1 MRGERETILMQSGP
15 LMMEDASLTPR
26 PGMLE
31 ATGFGAKLP
40 LAFVFGCILGL
51 SSAGFDQS
59 WIAWLGVAPLL
70 VILRTVNNFKEAG
83 IAGLVF
89 GLGYHLVA
97 TSWFLG
103 LFPLRWLGVE
113 DWLGVQLSVVVWLL
127 GSLHQAL
134 LYGGFSLLVFCLPL
148 RSGFLPHFKRPFFPF
163 MWAVPLIWIYC
174 QWVVGTSELFLS
186 VPVDQL
192 AYSQSQHT
200 GFIQIARIGGSA
212 LVDFILILFNAALA
226 ELILDLVHLGRRL
239 DGRIDRLRQ
248 SVGPLF
254 DLSLVLCVLALCNVW
269 GGQEVH
275 RIARETRPEVAV
287 LEDPQSQAVPIAI
300 VQGNI
305 SIEEDRLKTT
315 TAKAI
320 SDRYAE
326 LSNSLG
332 TSIVVLPEG
341 VVNPVQLAPGYLV
354 SRLKEISMREK
365 KEIVVGSV
373 ESIKKAHVNAARI
386 ISPANPPNNLY
397 VKRRL
402 VPIGEL
408 APLKAIEDSLP
419 SKIVNRLPSEQMSFL
434 ASKSTELVQSLWGQM
449 GVSICSEIVYPRLLA
464 REVRKGASILLNLS
478 NLAWFHNSSLNK
490 QVLAAAVFRAVENG
504 RYLVLSTNTGISAVI
519 DPAGIVTAVSYPG
532 KRGVLIGTVQFLYK
546 KTPYTK
552 MWWL

>member
-1 MRGERETILMQSGP
+1 
-15 LMMEDASLTPR
+15 MMEDASLTPR

-40 LAFVFGCILGL
+40 LAFLFGSILGL

-59 WIAWLGVAPLL
+59 WIAWIGVAPLL
-70 VILRTVNNFKEAG
+70 VILRTVNGMKEA
-83 IAGLVF
+83 AFVGLAF

-113 DWLGVQLSVVVWLL
+113 DWLGVQLTVLVWIFE
-127 GSLHQAL
+127 SLHEAL
-134 LYGGFSLLVFCLPL
+134 LIGGFAFLVFCLPL
-148 RSGFLPHFKRPFFPF
+148 RSGFLPHYKRPFFPY

-174 QWVVGTSELFLS
+174 HWVVGTSELFLA

-239 DGRIDRLRQ
+239 DGRMDKLRQ
-248 SVGPLF
+248 RVGPLF
-254 DLSLVLCVLALCNVW
+254 DVAVVSLVIVICNVW
-269 GGQEVH
+269 GGAEVK
-275 RIARETRPEVAV
+275 RIARETRPEVAI
-287 LEDPQSQAVPIAI
+287 LENPQTQAVPIAV

-315 TAKAI
+315 SAKAI

-332 TSIVVLPEG
+332 TSLMVLPEG

-354 SRLKEISMREK
+354 SRLKEISLREK

-373 ESIKKAHVNAARI
+373 ESIKNAHVNAARL
-386 ISPANPPNNLY
+386 ISPVNPPNNLY

-408 APLKAIEDSLP
+408 APLKAIEDTLP
-419 SKIVNRLPSEQMSFL
+419 ADIKKRLPSEQMKFL
-434 ASKSTELVQSLWGQM
+434 TSKSTELLQCLWGPM
-449 GVSICSEIVYPRLLA
+449 GVSICSEIVYPRLIS
-464 REVRKGASILLNLS
+464 REVRKGATILLNLS
-478 NLAWFHNSSLNK
+478 NLAWFHNSALNK

-519 DPAGIVTAVSYPG
+519 DPAGMVTAVSYPG

-546 KTPYTK
+546 KTPFSK

>member
-1 MRGERETILMQSGP
+1 MRGERESILMQSGP
-15 LMMEDASLTPR
+15 LMMEDASLAPR
-26 PGMLE
+26 QGMLE
-31 ATGFGAKLP
+31 ASGFGAKLP
-40 LAFVFGCILGL
+40 LAFLFGCILGF

-59 WIAWLGVAPLL
+59 WIAWIGVAPLL
-70 VILRTVNNFKEAG
+70 VILRCVNGLKEA
-83 IAGLVF
+83 AFVGLAF

-113 DWLGVQLSVVVWLL
+113 DWLGVQLSVLCWIFE
-127 GSLHQAL
+127 SLHQAL
-134 LYGGFSLLVFCLPL
+134 LIAGFSVLVYCLPL
-148 RSGFLPHFKRPFFPF
+148 RSGFLPHYQRPFVPY
-163 MWAVPLIWIYC
+163 MWGIPLIWIYC
-174 QWVVGTSELFLS
+174 HWVVGTSELFLS

-212 LVDFILILFNAALA
+212 LVDYILILFNAALA

-239 DGRIDRLRQ
+239 DGRIDKLRQ
-248 SVGPLF
+248 RVGPFL
-254 DLSLVLCVLALCNVW
+254 DLSIVSIILLVCNVW
-269 GGQEVH
+269 GGSQVQK
-275 RIARETRPEVAV
+275 IAQETRPEVA
-287 LEDPQSQAVPIAI
+287 LAEDPQSQAVPIAV

-315 TAKAI
+315 SAKAI

-326 LSNSLG
+326 LSNNLG
-332 TSIVVLPEG
+332 TSILVLPEG

-354 SRLKEISMREK
+354 SRLKEISQRER
-365 KEIVVGSV
+365 KEILVGSV
-373 ESIKKAHVNAARI
+373 ESIKNSHVNAARL
-386 ISPANPPNNLY
+386 ISPVNPPNNLY

-408 APLKAIEDSLP
+408 APLKAIEDTLP
-419 SKIVNRLPSEQMSFL
+419 SDIVKRLPSQQMSFL
-434 ASKSTELVQSLWGQM
+434 VSKTTELPQSLWGPM

-464 REVRKGASILLNLS
+464 REVRKGATILINLS
-478 NLAWFHNSSLNK
+478 NLAWFHNSALNK

-532 KRGVLIGTVQFLYK
+532 KRGVLLGTVQFLYK
-546 KTPYTK
+546 KTPFSK

>member
-1 MRGERETILMQSGP
+1 MQSGP
-15 LMMEDASLTPR
+15 LMLEDSSLTPR

-31 ATGFGAKLP
+31 ATGLGAKLP
-40 LAFVFGCILGL
+40 LAFLFGCILGL

-59 WIAWLGVAPLL
+59 WIAWIGLAPLL
-70 VILRTVNNFKEAG
+70 VILRTVNGMKEAA
-83 IAGLVF
+83 IVGLAF

-113 DWLGVQLSVVVWLL
+113 DWLGVQLTVLVWMFE
-127 GSLHQAL
+127 SLHQAL
-134 LYGGFSLLVFCLPL
+134 LIGGFAFLVFCLPL
-148 RSGFLPHFKRPFFPF
+148 RSGFIPHYQRPFFPY

-174 QWVVGTSELFLS
+174 HWVVGTSELFLA

-212 LVDFILILFNAALA
+212 LVDFILVLFNAALA

-239 DGRIDRLRQ
+239 DGRMDKLRQ
-248 SVGPLF
+248 RLGPLT
-254 DLSLVLCVLALCNVW
+254 DLAVVALIIVVCNVW
-269 GGQEVH
+269 GGAEVQ
-275 RIARETRPEVAV
+275 RIARETRPEVAI
-287 LEDPQSQAVPIAI
+287 LEDPQTQAVPIAV

-315 TAKAI
+315 SAKEI
-320 SDRYAE
+320 SDRYAG

-341 VVNPVQLAPGYLV
+341 IINPVQLAPGYLV
-354 SRLKEISMREK
+354 SRLKEISLREK

-373 ESIKKAHVNAARI
+373 ESIKNAHVNAARI
-386 ISPANPPNNLY
+386 ISPVNPPNNLY

-408 APLKAIEDSLP
+408 APLKAIEDTLP
-419 SKIVNRLPSEQMSFL
+419 SSIRNRLPSEQMKFL
-434 ASKSTELVQSLWGQM
+434 TSKSTELLQSLWGPM
-449 GVSICSEIVYPRLLA
+449 GVSICSEIVYPRLIS
-464 REVRKGASILLNLS
+464 REVRKGATILLNLS
-478 NLAWFHNSSLNK
+478 NLAWFHNSALNK
-490 QVLAAAVFRAVENG
+490 QVLAAATFRAVENG

-532 KRGVLIGTVQFLYK
+532 KRGVLLGTVQFLYK
-546 KTPYTK
+546 KTPFSK

>member
-1 MRGERETILMQSGP
+1 MRGARESTVMQSGP

-31 ATGFGAKLP
+31 SSGFGAKLP
-40 LAFVFGCILGL
+40 LAFLFGCILGL

-59 WIAWLGVAPLL
+59 WIAWIGVAPLL
-70 VILRTVNNFKEAG
+70 VILRCVVGMKEA
-83 IAGLVF
+83 AFVGLAF

-113 DWLGVQLSVVVWLL
+113 DWLGVQLSVLAWIFE
-127 GSLHQAL
+127 SLHQAL
-134 LYGGFSLLVFCLPL
+134 LIGGFAFLVYCLPL
-148 RSGFLPHFKRPFFPF
+148 RSGFIPHYQRPFFPY
-163 MWAVPLIWIYC
+163 MWAVPLIWLYC

-212 LVDFILILFNAALA
+212 MVDFILILFNAALA
-226 ELILDLVHLGRRL
+226 ELVLDLVHLGRRL
-239 DGRIDRLRQ
+239 DGRVDKLRQ
-248 SVGPLF
+248 RVGPLL
-254 DLSLVLCVLALCNVW
+254 DLSIIAVVIVICNIW
-269 GGQEVH
+269 GGWEVH
-275 RIARETRPEVAV
+275 RIANQTRPEVA
-287 LEDPQSQAVPIAI
+287 LAEDPQSYAVPIAI

-315 TAKAI
+315 SAKAI

-326 LSNSLG
+326 LSNGLG
-332 TSIVVLPEG
+332 TPLLVLPEG
-341 VVNPVQLAPGYLV
+341 VANPVQLTPGYLV

-365 KEIVVGSV
+365 KEILVGSV
-373 ESIKKAHVNAARI
+373 ESIKKAHVNAARL
-386 ISPANPPNNLY
+386 ISPANPANNLY

-408 APLKAIEDSLP
+408 APLKAIEDTLP
-419 SKIVNRLPSEQMSFL
+419 SDIVKRLPSQQMSFL
-434 ASKSTELVQSLWGQM
+434 VSKTTELPQSIFGPM

-464 REVRKGASILLNLS
+464 REVRKGATILVNLS

-532 KRGVLIGTVQFLYK
+532 KRGVLLGTVQFLYK
-546 KTPYTK
+546 KTPFSR

>member
-1 MRGERETILMQSGP
+1 MQSGP

-40 LAFVFGCILGL
+40 LGFLFGCLLGL

-59 WIAWLGVAPLL
+59 WIAWIGVAPLL
-70 VILRTVNNFKEAG
+70 VILRTVNGMKEAA
-83 IAGLVF
+83 IVGLAF

-113 DWLGVQLSVVVWLL
+113 DWLGVQLTVLVWMFE
-127 GSLHQAL
+127 SLHQAL
-134 LYGGFSLLVFCLPL
+134 LIGGFAFLVFCLPL
-148 RSGFLPHFKRPFFPF
+148 RSGFIPHYKRPFFPY

-174 QWVVGTSELFLS
+174 HWVVGTSELFLS

-226 ELILDLVHLGRRL
+226 ELVLDLVHLGRRL
-239 DGRIDRLRQ
+239 DGRMDKLRQ
-248 SVGPLF
+248 RLGPLC
-254 DLSLVLCVLALCNVW
+254 DLAVVALIIVVCNVW
-269 GGQEVH
+269 GGAEVQ
-275 RIARETRPEVAV
+275 RIARETRPEVAI
-287 LEDPQSQAVPIAI
+287 LEDPQTQAVPIAV

-315 TAKAI
+315 SAKAI

-326 LSNSLG
+326 LSNNLG
-332 TSIVVLPEG
+332 TSLLVLPEG
-341 VVNPVQLAPGYLV
+341 IVNPVQLAPGYLV
-354 SRLKEISMREK
+354 SRLKEISLREK
-365 KEIVVGSV
+365 KEIVVGSI
-373 ESIKKAHVNAARI
+373 ESIKNAHVNAARL
-386 ISPANPPNNLY
+386 ISPVNPPNNLY

-408 APLKAIEDSLP
+408 APLKAIEDTLP
-419 SKIVNRLPSEQMSFL
+419 SNIRNRLPSEQMKFL
-434 ASKSTELVQSLWGQM
+434 TSNSTELLQSLWGPM
-449 GVSICSEIVYPRLLA
+449 GVSICSEIVYPRLIS
-464 REVRKGASILLNLS
+464 REVRKGATILLNLS
-478 NLAWFHNSSLNK
+478 NLAWFHNSALNK
-490 QVLAAAVFRAVENG
+490 QVLAAATFRAVENG

-532 KRGVLIGTVQFLYK
+532 KRGVLLGTVQFLYK
-546 KTPYTK
+546 KTPFSK

>member
-1 MRGERETILMQSGP
+1 MQSGP
-15 LMMEDASLTPR
+15 LMMEDTSLTPK

-31 ATGFGAKLP
+31 ATGLGAKLP
-40 LAFVFGCILGL
+40 LAFLFGCLLGL

-59 WIAWLGVAPLL
+59 WIAWIGVAPLL
-70 VILRTVNNFKEAG
+70 VILRTVNGMKEAA
-83 IAGLVF
+83 IVGLAF

-113 DWLGVQLSVVVWLL
+113 DWLGVQLTVLVWMFE
-127 GSLHQAL
+127 SMHQAL
-134 LYGGFSLLVFCLPL
+134 LIGGFAFLVFCLPL
-148 RSGFLPHFKRPFFPF
+148 RSGFIPHYKRPFFPY

-174 QWVVGTSELFLS
+174 HWVVGTSELFLS

-226 ELILDLVHLGRRL
+226 ELVLDLVHLGRRL
-239 DGRIDRLRQ
+239 DGRMDKLRQ
-248 SVGPLF
+248 RLGPLT
-254 DLSLVLCVLALCNVW
+254 DLAVVALIIVVCNVW
-269 GGQEVH
+269 GGAEVQ
-275 RIARETRPEVAV
+275 RIARETRPEVAI
-287 LEDPQSQAVPIAI
+287 LEDPQTQAVPIAV

-315 TAKAI
+315 SAKAI

-326 LSNSLG
+326 LSNNLG
-332 TSIVVLPEG
+332 TSLLVLPEG
-341 VVNPVQLAPGYLV
+341 IVNPVQLAPGYLV

-365 KEIVVGSV
+365 KEIVVGSI
-373 ESIKKAHVNAARI
+373 ESIKNAHVNAARL
-386 ISPANPPNNLY
+386 ISPVNPPNNLY

-408 APLKAIEDSLP
+408 APLKAIEDTLP
-419 SKIVNRLPSEQMSFL
+419 SNIRNRLPSEQMKFL
-434 ASKSTELVQSLWGQM
+434 TSNSTELLQSLWGPM
-449 GVSICSEIVYPRLLA
+449 GVSICSEIVYPRLIS
-464 REVRKGASILLNLS
+464 REVRKGATILLNLS
-478 NLAWFHNSSLNK
+478 NLAWFHNSALNK
-490 QVLAAAVFRAVENG
+490 QVLAAATFRAVENG

-532 KRGVLIGTVQFLYK
+532 KRGVLLGTVQFLYK
-546 KTPYTK
+546 KTPFSK

>member
-1 MRGERETILMQSGP
+1 
-15 LMMEDASLTPR
+15 MMEDASLTPR

-40 LAFVFGCILGL
+40 LAFLFGSILGL

-59 WIAWLGVAPLL
+59 WIAWIGVAPLL
-70 VILRTVNNFKEAG
+70 VILRTVNGMKEA
-83 IAGLVF
+83 AFVGLAF

-113 DWLGVQLSVVVWLL
+113 DWLGVQLTVLVWIFE
-127 GSLHQAL
+127 SLHEAL
-134 LYGGFSLLVFCLPL
+134 LIGGFAFLVFCLPL
-148 RSGFLPHFKRPFFPF
+148 RSGFLPHYKRPFFPY

-174 QWVVGTSELFLS
+174 HWVVGTSELFLA

-226 ELILDLVHLGRRL
+226 ELVLDLVHLGRRL
-239 DGRIDRLRQ
+239 DGRMDKLRQ
-248 SVGPLF
+248 RVGPLF
-254 DLSLVLCVLALCNVW
+254 DVAVVSLVIIICNVW
-269 GGQEVH
+269 GGAEVK
-275 RIARETRPEVAV
+275 RIARETRPEVAII
-287 LEDPQSQAVPIAI
+287 EDPQTQAVPIAV

-315 TAKAI
+315 SAKAI

-332 TSIVVLPEG
+332 TSLMVLPEG
-341 VVNPVQLAPGYLV
+341 VINPVQLAPGYLV
-354 SRLKEISMREK
+354 SRLKEISLREK

-373 ESIKKAHVNAARI
+373 ESIKKAHVNAARL

-408 APLKAIEDSLP
+408 APLKAIEDTLP
-419 SKIVNRLPSEQMSFL
+419 TDIKKRLPSEQMKFL
-434 ASKSTELVQSLWGQM
+434 TSKSTELLQCLWGPM
-449 GVSICSEIVYPRLLA
+449 GVSICSEIVYPRLIS
-464 REVRKGASILLNLS
+464 REVRKGATILLSVS
-478 NLAWFHNSSLNK
+478 NLAWFHNSALNK

-546 KTPYTK
+546 KTPFSK